1 MERQR
6 VPKMDEEHL
15 IDIIDCLRWQIDDL
29 RDDNREHRKKIAEN
43 IQEIKEI
50 KEYIKQYTKRLE
62 EKRNGLQGY

>member
-1 MERQR
+1 
-6 VPKMDEEHL
+6 MDEEHL
-15 IDIIDCLRWQIDDL
+15 IDIIDCLRRQIDDL